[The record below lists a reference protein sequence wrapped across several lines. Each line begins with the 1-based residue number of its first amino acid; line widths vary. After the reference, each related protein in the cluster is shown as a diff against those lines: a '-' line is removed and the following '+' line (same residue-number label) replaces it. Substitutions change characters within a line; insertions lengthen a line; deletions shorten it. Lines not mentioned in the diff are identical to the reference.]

1 MYLLLLSRIIV
12 DATLMYSC
20 AGLSTP
26 LTSKKSI
33 KVYTVPLRVIPEFL
47 IDS

>member
-20 AGLSTP
+20 AGLST